1 MKPLTGEQKHLA
13 ELNHALVYKFLNEH
27 DLPETDYYDV
37 VIFGYLCAAQEYC
50 ENPALQ
56 KYSFSTV
63 AWQKM
68 NSAVKDHIKYL
79 AREKRDFPT
88 VSFSDLLGYA
98 EDHMQHES
106 MLLEEISYNLLLHS
120 LASRITQ
127 KQMRIIRMKLD
138 GYRMHDIA
146 KAEGLTFRD
155 INRIL
160 EDAAVSIRE
169 IL

>member
-1 MKPLTGEQKHLA
+1 MKPLTVEQRRLA
-13 ELNHALVYKFLNEH
+13 ELNHALVYKFLNEN
-27 DLPETDYYDV
+27 DLPETEFYDV

-50 ENPALQ
+50 ENPDLQ

-63 AWQKM
+63 AWKRM
-68 NSAVKDHIKYL
+68 RRELSNHIKFL
-79 AREKRDFPT
+79 ERKKRDFPT
-88 VSFSDLLGYA
+88 VSFSDLIGCTEDYA
-98 EDHMQHES
+98 RNES

-120 LASRITQ
+120 LAAKITQ

-146 KAEGLTFRD
+146 KAERMTFKD

-160 EDAAVSIRE
+160 EDAAVCIRNL
-169 IL
+169 I